1 MSVVLFS
8 SVLDDLDNIPA
19 GSVLRG
25 QWTMQAGAA
34 SAAGELQ
41 DDFTTIHE
49 DSTGAT
55 DTLLITELETGDIV
69 TFTND
74 QGQVVLTL
82 TGNATVLT
90 NVITLTGTQVAS
102 GSPAL
107 ADGDTVD
114 VYVLQV

>member
-1 MSVVLFS
+1 MTVVLFNA
-8 SVLDDLDNIPA
+8 VLDDLDNIPA

-34 SAAGELQ
+34 TAAGELQ
-41 DDFTTIHE
+41 DDYTTIHE
-49 DSTGAT
+49 DNIGAT
-55 DTLLITELETGDIV
+55 DTLLITELESGDIV

-82 TGNATVLT
+82 TGNATINT
-90 NVITLTGTQVAS
+90 GVITLTGTTVAS

-107 ADGDTVD
+107 ATPDTVD